1 MPLQIRR
8 GTEAERQ
15 TLATPPQQGELVYIT
30 DSEQLYIGDGASLL
44 RDITPV
50 TGYTNENALDYI
62 GSVLDAGPHTG
73 ISFAHNDAGNAISA
87 TISPTQNLTTLTV
100 TGNTSLATTT
110 VSGNLSVTGKL
121 TADFNGT
128 ISGDDSTILVDG
140 VDNRINLDGTVKGN
154 IIPDTTEAY
163 DIGSS
168 SLKFKDLYLS
178 GSSLNLGAAQVTATG
193 SAINLPAGSTV
204 GGNLIQDTVSED
216 VAFIRDIQG
225 SVFADDSTQL
235 VNAVDGTVKL
245 FNGSLDMETDTITS
259 LTGVINISDE
269 TESPNTTLN
278 LYNADGNAAVRV
290 IGIGGPDAFTDAA
303 GIALRGHFG
312 GFEGSGSE
320 TTPNAGDYVGFINGQ
335 VFDPTVG
342 GGSSILSSQI
352 NFGID
357 VNASVASDY
366 YPGVVEIQLNTGT
379 GSSPTFKTYVFSQT
393 GFGIN
398 TDPAAELHVTG
409 NAIIDGLAID
419 GNNISSTNS
428 NDNVVIDPSGTGT
441 LEIRVPTQTTVGA
454 AGGANALP
462 ATPSTYIKI
471 NVGGTDYV
479 VPAYAVS

>member
-154 IIPDTTEAY
+154 IIPDITEAY

-178 GSSLNLGAAQVTATG
+178 GSSLWLGAAQITSTSTV
-193 SAINLPAGSTV
+193 INLPAGSTIDGEV
-204 GGNLIQDTVSED
+204 IQAEVSEED
-216 VAFIRDIQG
+216 AFVRDLQG
-225 SVFADDSTQL
+225 SVFADDSTIL
-235 VNAVDGTVKL
+235 VNAIDGTVKL
-245 FNGSLDMETDTITS
+245 DN
-259 LTGVINISDE
+259 GVINI
-269 TESPNTTLN
+269 
-278 LYNADGNAAVRV
+278 DGNILKSNQSGIQ
-290 IGIGGPDAFTDAA
+290 IGDFNETFQTVFEIVNKNSTRAIRLITVGGASPATPS
-303 GIALRGHFG
+303 GMALRASFG
-312 GFEGSGSE
+312 DYIGSGSE
-320 TTPNAGDYVGFINGQ
+320 VQGSAGDYIGNLQAQAWDPVFGGGTNVPSSAIN
-335 VFDPTVG
+335 FRIDPNAATVG
-342 GGSSILSSQI
+342 NDQFPGSIEFVT
-352 NFGID
+352 NK
-357 VNASVASDY
+357 
-366 YPGVVEIQLNTGT
+366 GT
-379 GSSPTFKTYVFSQT
+379 GSSLDLKYMVLDSEGQV
-393 GFGIN
+393 GIN
-398 TDPAAELHVTG
+398 QQTPTATLDVNGFAK
-409 NAIIDGLAID
+409 LAILTAAPASAANGMIAIAD
-419 GNNISSTNS
+419 GTSW
-428 NDNVVIDPSGTGT
+428 DPLG
-441 LEIRVPTQTTVGA
+441 
-454 AGGANALP
+454 GGATGKQQMVVYLGGAWTQI
-462 ATPSTYIKI
+462 A
-471 NVGGTDYV
+471 VG
-479 VPAYAVS
+479 P